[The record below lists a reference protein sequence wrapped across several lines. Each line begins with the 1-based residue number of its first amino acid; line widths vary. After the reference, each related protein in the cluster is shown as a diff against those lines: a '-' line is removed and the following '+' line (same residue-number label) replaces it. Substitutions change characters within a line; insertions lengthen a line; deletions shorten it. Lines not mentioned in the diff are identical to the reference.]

1 MSQTSEI
8 TAEKTPSYMGSP
20 VVPQRIFDMFPKIQ
34 LIFVLCEPGPR
45 TFSDYKYLMRT
56 KVGTKNNYWLKY
68 KFYYITV
75 PFRHI
80 NNIVLWF
87 LEFKTPGVI
96 MKNLDVFLDSS
107 QS

>member
-1 MSQTSEI
+1 MPMSQTSEI

-56 KVGTKNNYWLKY
+56 KVGTKKEQLWLKLKVSLY
-68 KFYYITV
+68 NPLTGVHLFSRTFFSHPCYSSTALALVNTV
-75 PFRHI
+75 
-80 NNIVLWF
+80 N
-87 LEFKTPGVI
+87 
-96 MKNLDVFLDSS
+96 
-107 QS
+107 

>member
-56 KVGTKNNYWLKY
+56 KVGIKKKNQL
-68 KFYYITV
+68 
-75 PFRHI
+75 
-80 NNIVLWF
+80 LA
-87 LEFKTPGVI
+87 VI
-96 MKNLDVFLDSS
+96 
-107 QS
+107 